1 MLVYN
6 IIYQVRDWCLIVAL
20 VKDLYVV
27 WIKLKITKLKY
38 LKIKKSIHVD
48 TSEKRN
54 FGGNLN
60 EK

>member
-1 MLVYN
+1 M
-6 IIYQVRDWCLIVAL
+6 RDWCLIKAL

-27 WIKLKITKLKY
+27 WIKLKIIKLKY

-54 FGGNLN
+54 FGDNLN